1 MVQDPTIDSTTTI
14 DVEEEAEEE
23 EEIPLNSYYE
33 RVSLHAH
40 SSEEDIFAFKR
51 KQ

>member
-23 EEIPLNSYYE
+23 IPLNSYYE

-40 SSEEDIFAFKR
+40 SSSEEDIFAFKR